1 MRIGF
6 VIVGAIVAVV
16 GVALLYVP
24 VFPQSAQTVTAKPGV
39 PSYYVGNVS
48 YDSLTGKIP
57 VSISWTATTT
67 VTVIGGACTSHCT
80 NFSDLSDVT
89 LETGTSG
96 SFMVEQPVG
105 GSIFMGAN
113 TSGAPSGSVTF
124 KITAALTTVGSL
136 LVIVG
141 LLILVAGAFL
151 RRTKASPAIAIVPA
165 PGAPSPT
172 PAPAA
177 PSTPAD
183 SGPSGLSG
191 LGRGPPNE

>member
-48 YDSLTGKIP
+48 QDSLTGKIP

-80 NFSDLSDVT
+80 NFSDLSDIT
-89 LETGTSG
+89 LETGMSG
-96 SFMVEQPVG
+96 SFMVDQPVG
-105 GSIFMGAN
+105 GSIFLGAN
-113 TSGAPSGSVTF
+113 TSTSSGSVTF
-124 KITAALTTVGSL
+124 KATIALTTAGSL
-136 LVIVG
+136 LVILG
-141 LLILVAGAFL
+141 LLILVAGALL
-151 RRTKASPAIAIVPA
+151 RRTKASPAIATVPA
-165 PGAPSPT
+165 PGAAAPAPT
-172 PAPAA
+172 PTAPAN
-177 PSTPAD
+177 PA
-183 SGPSGLSG
+183 
-191 LGRGPPNE
+191 E

>member
-6 VIVGAIVAVV
+6 VIVGAIVVIV
-16 GVALLYVP
+16 GIALLYVP
-24 VFPQSAQTVTAKPGV
+24 VSPQGSKTVSVLPELPNYLVVNESGA
-39 PSYYVGNVS
+39 
-48 YDSLTGKIP
+48 SLTEKIP
-57 VSISWTATTT
+57 VSVTWTATTE
-67 VTVIGGACTSHCT
+67 VTVIAGACTSHCT

-105 GSIFMGAN
+105 GSVFMGAN